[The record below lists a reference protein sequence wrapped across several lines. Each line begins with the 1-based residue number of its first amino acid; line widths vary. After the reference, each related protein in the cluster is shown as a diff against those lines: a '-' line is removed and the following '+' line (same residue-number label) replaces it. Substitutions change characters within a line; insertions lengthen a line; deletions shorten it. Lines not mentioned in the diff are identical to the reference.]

1 MRPLLKRI
9 LAVVAS
15 EERGRGVP
23 LTTSPKSPD
32 AIVTCRR
39 SHVPIAGSITKY
51 HANIEW
57 SFHRSRYYDFDNGVP
72 GVMSIDTGTGSTEGW
87 VRIDGAGGRGGSAC
101 LDVHSHQGVTHAVFP
116 LDGVVR
122 GNVYRISCWAYPT
135 SSLGH
140 YIPSNPGIV
149 VNDADGELIA
159 SITNDHDAP
168 GNPRGNYED
177 TNGNVLCLR
186 LTGRWYKL
194 IIEFNVATGEIRHEV
209 FHESY
214 ESEVFETTI
223 TRPEIVGKTPG
234 EIRLCALSGPSTY
247 SSNYFDELKVEV
259 QSHSHSVLGLRAIDN
274 LGLLALN
281 SSHSGG
287 VDSGAVGRMARGT
300 HTHSPLVR
308 GTMQSNLCA
317 PGRVGVP
324 SVRAFDDVEVISAR
338 RIHSPASGMLISA
351 DFVVSRHVASENLGV
366 QFIDRSVGGPTTTW
380 LWDFGDGATSEEQH
394 PVHVYIRPG
403 KYDVVLCA
411 GNSVSESRVLRVIDV
426 TSIPDSLGDVYG
438 WQDSGPYAIED
449 QGQSRPPDDLVA
461 MDISAGISHSA
472 AIRPD
477 GTVVTWGSPFV
488 SEIHAVPDG
497 LTAIAIGAGEGC
509 TIAIRPDNS
518 VEVWG
523 STYGDFPGL
532 VGRDAIYDVP
542 AGLVATAIS
551 VLYAHALAIAVD
563 GSVVAWGWNE
573 NDQCDVPEGLTAIA
587 VSAGM
592 THSAAIR
599 PDGTVVC
606 WGDAAYGACNPPPG
620 LIAVAIAAGDGF
632 TVALREDGSV
642 VGWGRDTQGQVSS
655 DIMSGLIA
663 TDIVAGHAHCVAI
676 RPDQTIV
683 AWGWD
688 GHGQCSINEGVRATK
703 VAASNYHTLALG
715 VLEVQSRFAVV
726 CEYDPELGYVA
737 ASFTDLSLGNP
748 DEWHWD
754 FGDGFESLEQHPEH
768 VYRIPGDHVVTLTAI
783 RGPYT
788 SQFQLVVEGPPIS
801 TKNVNFLPS
810 VSRGRAPLAVEFFN
824 QSKSGAIGWHWDFGD
839 GETSDEYEP
848 IHIYDRR
855 GHYRIVLTATYG
867 DGSSSM
873 VRWIDVAHGGVP
885 RFTANQM
892 GPTAPLGVQFTC
904 ESDGPIVSR
913 VWHFGDGV
921 TSVSENPFHTYA
933 EEGYYVATL
942 RIVCVECGVEYSVIT
957 SRVVYAHHGGQIV
970 LWGYGVGWWGGTIEN
985 LLIPIITATDNAEL
999 VFPSTGETGLIQ
1011 DYNQHTIVR
1020 RNVYRVNKVGGEQW
1034 CFTRGYAVEY
1044 RIGAFPEYPPIVYIS
1059 ATHGIADVDGVFGQ
1073 SLKKRLPTDMCLG
1086 ADGNVF
1092 PYREPEVDVRTFYG
1106 VPIPRPDAM
1115 VDIVDIAQAWTQIYG
1130 VRSDGQVVIWGPSS
1144 ELVYAN
1150 KPYSGPYAPPAE
1162 WQNDYNNALVAESTP
1177 SGLRA
1182 VKIAAGGN
1190 DPHYM
1195 VALTQDGDLV
1205 VWGIHGN
1212 DPSDYGIPPEALHDI
1227 VDFGLNVYAV
1237 LSGAAL
1243 KSDGTLVT
1251 WGLRP
1256 VAESKW
1262 NGLTDV
1268 TKICA
1273 SVDNLIA
1280 LFDDGTFT
1288 STGPYTPYSRDANY
1302 PVEVLPATEV
1312 AVSGDNFG
1320 AAIAGL
1326 IVHPTGI
1333 NVSRPSGIAP
1343 HTVEFSESSY
1353 DATYYVAFT
1362 LRYVYSYDWTWE
1374 WDFGDGSTEIVHL
1387 PESPGYGTYGPQPE
1401 IDPKLLWGAVTHTY
1415 HEPGVYD
1422 VSLRLTSMYGTESIH
1437 VKMGAVTVYPR
1448 VPPIA
1453 EFSHEAD
1460 PELERTIEFVDE
1472 SQRGPSEWHWD
1483 FGDGNESIE
1492 QYPTHAY
1499 AADGVYVTTLTVA
1512 NDMGVDATSDL
1523 VEAYSTHSVDMVPV
1537 RGLVYDAEVKLLTG
1551 RDIPLAGATV
1561 TAGSMAT
1568 ETDEDGAFELLV
1580 PATYYPDRKVPVT
1593 IRHPG
1598 YEIATKHIPIDDP
1611 DVAPI
1616 VFRVWPAVQ
1625 YAPDGR
1631 I

>member
-1 MRPLLKRI
+1 M
-9 LAVVAS
+9 
-15 EERGRGVP
+15 GGVP
-23 LTTSPKSPD
+23 LPAGAD
-32 AIVTCRR
+32 A
-39 SHVPIAGSITKY
+39 A
-51 HANIEW
+51 
-57 SFHRSRYYDFDNGVP
+57 
-72 GVMSIDTGTGSTEGW
+72 DTGRLACHHGHSSSIAAAVKYNTEIGSSFWAVCCCDFETG
-87 VRIDGAGGRGGSAC
+87 IPD
-101 LDVHSHQGVTHAVFP
+101 GVTGEAVNRGSLPTMYEIRSGVGRNGSSGLVVDSNQGYTHAIFP
-116 LDGVVR
+116 IRVDAPGHI
-122 GNVYRISCWAYPT
+122 YRISCWVLPDLHYGWSYPC
-135 SSLGH
+135 
-140 YIPSNPGIV
+140 NPGIELR
-149 VNDADGELIA
+149 DADDNIIA
-159 SITNDHDAP
+159 AITSMQVGVYVDTD
-168 GNPRGNYED
+168 GNYMCNYYVGLWRKLTIEID
-177 TNGNVLCLR
+177 T
-186 LTGRWYKL
+186 
-194 IIEFNVATGEIRHEV
+194 ATGEIRHAV
-209 FHESY
+209 FLDDSNYPATHESVITNSDIVGIAP
-214 ESEVFETTI
+214 SEV
-223 TRPEIVGKTPG
+223 
-234 EIRLCALSGPSTY
+234 RLCAY
-247 SSNYFDELKVEV
+247 SQLGTFAANTFDELLIELKPT
-259 QSHSHSVLGLRAIDN
+259 LRGACHTMAIDN
-274 LGLLALN
+274 LGVVATSKLHVG
-281 SSHSGG
+281 SVGSGEP
-287 VDSGAVGRMARGT
+287 GRMVRGIRAHCPRVCGT
-300 HTHSPLVR
+300 STRLLPIEAECVRECSVSAYRDVETITTVRTHSARVGEPLVANFATVR
-308 GTMQSNLCA
+308 P
-317 PGRVGVP
+317 PGGMP
-324 SVRAFDDVEVISAR
+324 LDVW
-338 RIHSPASGMLISA
+338 
-351 DFVVSRHVASENLGV
+351 
-366 QFIDRSVGGPTTTW
+366 FIDRSAGAPGYEMH
-380 LWDFGDGATSEEQH
+380 WDFGDGNTSDEQSPIH
-394 PVHVYIRPG
+394 TYTLPG
-403 KYDVVLCA
+403 KYDVILCVENELQA
-411 GNSVSESRVLRVIDV
+411 SRMLKTIDN
-426 TSIPDSLGDVYG
+426 TQIPDVSGDIHGWMRENEPDGDPPVYY
-438 WQDSGPYAIED
+438 SYVH
-449 QGQSRPPDDLVA
+449 GQATPPEDLVA
-461 MDISAGISHSA
+461 MDIAS
-472 AIRPD
+472 
-477 GTVVTWGSPFV
+477 
-488 SEIHAVPDG
+488 G
-497 LTAIAIGAGEGC
+497 L
-509 TIAIRPDNS
+509 
-518 VEVWG
+518 
-523 STYGDFPGL
+523 
-532 VGRDAIYDVP
+532 
-542 AGLVATAIS
+542 
-551 VLYAHALAIAVD
+551 
-563 GSVVAWGWNE
+563 
-573 NDQCDVPEGLTAIA
+573 
-587 VSAGM
+587 

-599 PDGTVVC
+599 PDGSVATWGGGGPGVHEIPDDLAATAIAAGSDCTAAIREDGSVVVWGTRGEYIYEYDNEIFDVPDGLIAKSISLTQHHALAIGSDGQVVAWGWNQFGQCNVPPDLTAISVAAGYNHSVAVKRDGTVVC
-606 WGDAAYGACNPPPG
+606 WGDVSDGACNPPPG
-620 LIAVAIAAGDGF
+620 LTAVSVCAGHLFTAA
-632 TVALREDGSV
+632 LCEDGSV
-642 VGWGRDTQGQVSS
+642 VCWGRSTYGRCDVP
-655 DIMSGLIA
+655 DGLVAKEIA
-663 TDIVAGHAHCVAI
+663 VGTAHCVAI
-676 RPDQTIV
+676 RHDNTVV
-683 AWGWD
+683 AWGD
-688 GHGQCSINEGVRATK
+688 NSALQCDITPGYRATK
-703 VAASNYHTLALG
+703 VSAGEYHTLG
-715 VLEVQSRFAVV
+715 IGSVEVQPRFDVTCTDV
-726 CEYDPELGYVA
+726 EEGGGNYVLA
-737 ASFTDLSLGNP
+737 QFVDRSIGSPTG
-748 DEWHWD
+748 WYWD
-754 FGDGFESLEQHPEH
+754 FGDGFESFEQHPEH
-768 VYRIPGDHVVTLTAI
+768 AYRTPGDRVATLTVS
-783 RGPYT
+783 REQYVSSTQRTVTGPAR
-788 SQFQLVVEGPPIS
+788 SS
-801 TKNVNFLPS
+801 KNVDFL
-810 VSRGRAPLAVEFFN
+810 VSSPRGRVPFVVEFFN
-824 QSKSGAIGWHWDFGD
+824 QSQSGATKWHWDFGD
-839 GETSDEYEP
+839 GETSDDEEP
-848 IHIYDRR
+848 VHTYVGR
-855 GHYRIVLTATYG
+855 GHYLVTLIATYA
-867 DGSSSM
+867 DGTSSRT
-873 VRWIDVAHGGVP
+873 RWVEATYGGVP
-885 RFTANQM
+885 RFVANQM

-999 VFPSTGETGLIQ
+999 VFPSTGETGLIR

-1034 CFTRGYAVEY
+1034 CFTRGCAVEY
-1044 RIGAFPEYPPIVYIS
+1044 RIGAFPEYPPTVYIS

-1115 VDIVDIAQAWTQIYG
+1115 VDIVDIAQARTQIYG

-1162 WQNDYNNALVAESTP
+1162 WRNDYNNALVAESTP

-1288 STGPYTPYSRDANY
+1288 STGLYTPYSRDANY

-1353 DATYYVAFT
+1353 DAAYYVAFT

-1387 PESPGYGTYGPQPE
+1387 PESPGYDTYGPRPD

-1512 NDMGVDATSDL
+1512 NDMGVNATSDL

-1561 TAGSMAT
+1561 TVGSIAT

-1580 PATYYPDRKVPVT
+1580 PATYYPDRKVPVV
-1593 IRHPG
+1593 ICHVG
-1598 YEIATKHIPIDDP
+1598 YEIATKHVPIDDP
-1611 DVAPI
+1611 DAPPVA
-1616 VFRVWPAVQ
+1616 FRVWPTVQ
-1625 YAPDGR
+1625 YASDGR
-1631 I
+1631 V